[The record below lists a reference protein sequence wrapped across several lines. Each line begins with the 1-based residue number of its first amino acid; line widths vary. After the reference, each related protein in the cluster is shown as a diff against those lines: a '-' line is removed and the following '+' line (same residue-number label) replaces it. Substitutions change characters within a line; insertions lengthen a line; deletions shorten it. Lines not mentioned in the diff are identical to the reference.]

1 MSAVKKA
8 LSAYGQTSLD
18 TVVES
23 ASPHQLIV
31 LLYEGAIKA
40 IQLGKIYMQQ
50 GLIAQKG
57 AAISKAIAIIEDGL
71 RLALDKENGGELAE
85 NLDALYDYIS
95 FELLQANINNVPER
109 LDEMLSLLGQLKEA
123 WLSIGATRV
132 ESIPLEMDLD
142 KQDRS
147 NLSYGR
153 I

>member
-31 LLYEGAIKA
+31 LLFEGAIKA

-109 LDEMLSLLGQLKEA
+109 LDEMLNLLDQLKDA
-123 WLSIGATRV
+123 WLSIGFTKT
-132 ESIPLEMDLD
+132 ESAVSENDRD
-142 KQDRS
+142 EQDRS

>member
-31 LLYEGAIKA
+31 LLFEGAIKA

-109 LDEMLSLLGQLKEA
+109 LDEMLSLLDQLKDA
-123 WLSIGATRV
+123 WLSIGFTKT
-132 ESIPLEMDLD
+132 ESVASASDRNE
-142 KQDRS
+142 QDRS

>member
-8 LSAYGQTSLD
+8 ISAYGQTSLD
-18 TVVES
+18 MVVES

-31 LLYEGAIKA
+31 LLFEGAIKA

-57 AAISKAIAIIEDGL
+57 TAISKAIAIIEDGL

-85 NLDALYDYIS
+85 NLDSLYDYIS
-95 FELLQANINNVPER
+95 FELLQANINNTPER
-109 LDEMLSLLGQLKEA
+109 LDEMLNLLGQLKDA
-123 WLSIGATRV
+123 WLSIGFSKV
-132 ESIPLEMDLD
+132 ENETPDAVRDE
-142 KQDRS
+142 QERS

>member
-18 TVVES
+18 AVVES

-31 LLYEGAIKA
+31 LLFEGAIKA

-109 LDEMLSLLGQLKEA
+109 LDEMLNLLDQLKDA
-123 WLSIGATRV
+123 WLSIGFTKTESTATENNRN
-132 ESIPLEMDLD
+132 E
-142 KQDRS
+142 QDRS

>member
-8 LSAYGQTSLD
+8 LSAYGQTNLD

-31 LLYEGAIKA
+31 LLFEGAIKA

-50 GLIAQKG
+50 GHIAQKG

-109 LDEMLSLLGQLKEA
+109 LDEMLNLLDQLKDA
-123 WLSIGATRV
+123 WVSIGATKLAPEPVAER
-132 ESIPLEMDLD
+132 DQ
-142 KQDRS
+142 QDRS
-147 NLSYGR
+147 ALSYGR

>member
-31 LLYEGAIKA
+31 LLFEGAIKA

-109 LDEMLSLLGQLKEA
+109 LDEMLNLLDQLKDA
-123 WLSIGATRV
+123 WLSIGFTKT
-132 ESIPLEMDLD
+132 ESAVSESDRD
-142 KQDRS
+142 EQDRS

>member
-8 LSAYGQTSLD
+8 ISAYGQTSLD
-18 TVVES
+18 MVVES

-31 LLYEGAIKA
+31 LLFEGAIKA

-85 NLDALYDYIS
+85 NLDSLYDYIS
-95 FELLQANINNVPER
+95 FELLQANINNTPER
-109 LDEMLSLLGQLKEA
+109 LDEMLNLLGQLKDA
-123 WLSIGATRV
+123 WLSIGFSQV
-132 ESIPLEMDLD
+132 ENETPAVVRDE
-142 KQDRS
+142 QERS

>member
-31 LLYEGAIKA
+31 LLFEGAIKA

-50 GLIAQKG
+50 GHIAQKG

-109 LDEMLSLLGQLKEA
+109 LDEMLNLLDQLKDA
-123 WLSIGATRV
+123 WVSIGATKLAAEPVAER
-132 ESIPLEMDLD
+132 DQ
-142 KQDRS
+142 QDRS
-147 NLSYGR
+147 ALSYGR

>member
-8 LSAYGQTSLD
+8 ISAYGQTSLD
-18 TVVES
+18 MVVES

-31 LLYEGAIKA
+31 LLFEGAIKA

-85 NLDALYDYIS
+85 SLDSLYDYIS
-95 FELLQANINNVPER
+95 FELLQANINNTPER
-109 LDEMLSLLGQLKEA
+109 LDEMLNLLGQLKDA
-123 WLSIGATRV
+123 WLSIGFSQV
-132 ESIPLEMDLD
+132 ENETPAVVRDE
-142 KQDRS
+142 QERS

>member
-109 LDEMLSLLGQLKEA
+109 LDEMLALLEQLKDA
-123 WLSIGATRV
+123 WLSIGFSKV
-132 ESIPLEMDLD
+132 ELAAPAAERDE
-142 KQDRS
+142 QDRS
-147 NLSYGR
+147 ALSYGR

>member
-8 LSAYGQTSLD
+8 ISAYGQTSLD
-18 TVVES
+18 MVVES

-31 LLYEGAIKA
+31 LLFEGAIKA
-40 IQLGKIYMQQ
+40 IQLSKIYMQQ

-57 AAISKAIAIIEDGL
+57 AAISKAIAIVEDGL

-85 NLDALYDYIS
+85 NLDSLYDYIS
-95 FELLQANINNVPER
+95 FELLQANINNTPER
-109 LDEMLSLLGQLKEA
+109 LDEMLDLLGQLKDA
-123 WLSIGATRV
+123 WVSIGFGKI
-132 ESIPLEMDLD
+132 ESEPAVVARDE
-142 KQDRS
+142 QERS

>member
-31 LLYEGAIKA
+31 LLFEGAIKA

-50 GLIAQKG
+50 GHIAQKG

-109 LDEMLSLLGQLKEA
+109 LDEMLNLLDQLKDA
-123 WLSIGATRV
+123 WVSIGATKLAAAPVAER
-132 ESIPLEMDLD
+132 DQ
-142 KQDRS
+142 QDRS
-147 NLSYGR
+147 ALSYGR

>member
-95 FELLQANINNVPER
+95 FELLQANINNTPER
-109 LDEMLSLLGQLKEA
+109 LDEMLGLLDQLKDA
-123 WLSIGATRV
+123 WLSIGFSKV
-132 ESIPLEMDLD
+132 ESAVPATERDE
-142 KQDRS
+142 QDRS
-147 NLSYGR
+147 LLSYGR